1 MKMKL
6 INTIIKGKKE
16 KKREYSGRDDG
27 EEERKRENRVLVIFL
42 FYV

>member
-6 INTIIKGKKE
+6 MKKE

-27 EEERKRENRVLVIFL
+27 EEERKENCIGNFSVVIC
-42 FYV
+42 

>member
-6 INTIIKGKKE
+6 MKKE

-27 EEERKRENRVLVIFL
+27 EEERKKSIREFFCFTLSL
-42 FYV
+42 FY